1 MATAPVMV
9 NPDFLK
15 LFGEVQKIGAEGIA
29 AAAVDDVQKLHELNH
44 QLLSVAVNLSHWSF
58 FGLTVKRINDQMK
71 VQQVEP
77 ELPLDSAN
85 DQDQTGYPPR

>member
-15 LFGEVQKIGAEGIA
+15 LFGEVQRIGAEGIA
-29 AAAVDDVQKLHELNH
+29 AAAVDDVEKLHELNH

-77 ELPLDSAN
+77 ELPLESAN
-85 DQDQTGYPPR
+85 DQDKPATPE